1 MVCPGLGVASTCALC
16 CSPASA
22 APATPPPPRAG
33 SADDAAERQRRREQA
48 ERNAAQL
55 RLEAQAARALARG
68 LRQAAATATA
78 TELTAAQDC
87 DQSPTKALRLAPSA
101 LVAPT
106 HAVGGTLLSERSP
119 PSPNANSAAAAAA
132 ATQDAQR

>member
-1 MVCPGLGVASTCALC
+1 MCPGLGVASTCALC

-68 LRQAAATATA
+68 LRQTTATD
-78 TELTAAQDC
+78 LTAAQDC

-132 ATQDAQR
+132 AATQDAQR

>member
-1 MVCPGLGVASTCALC
+1 
-16 CSPASA
+16 
-22 APATPPPPRAG
+22 
-33 SADDAAERQRRREQA
+33 
-48 ERNAAQL
+48 
-55 RLEAQAARALARG
+55 LEAQAARALARG
-68 LRQAAATATA
+68 LRQTATATA
-78 TELTAAQDC
+78 TDLTAAQDC

>member
-68 LRQAAATATA
+68 LRQTAATD
-78 TELTAAQDC
+78 LTAAQDC

-132 ATQDAQR
+132 ATHDAQR